1 MNNFIVEKK
10 SKKSNARAGKLTL
23 NHGITLT
30 PVFMPVGTTGTI
42 KACTWQQIKEIGYNL
57 VLGNTYH
64 LYLRPGSEIISHF
77 NGLHK
82 FINWDRNILTDSGG
96 FQVFSLSEF
105 RKIADDGVIFSS
117 VIDGSKHFFSP
128 ETVVDFQLLL
138 GSDILMPLD
147 ECTPIPIEY
156 SIAQKAMYRTIQ
168 WLKRAKKRWEEIKSE
183 DNKLNNNIL
192 FGIVQG
198 NKFEDLRKIS
208 ANETVNLNLPGYS
221 IGGLSVGEDK
231 ETMLEIIELVN
242 KILPEDKPRY
252 LMGVG
257 KPEDLLEGVARGV
270 DMFDCIFPTRAGRNG
285 SFFTK
290 YGMKSIK
297 NLSYKFS
304 EEPLDLD
311 CDCYAC
317 KNFSKSYIRHLFRAK
332 EITAMTL
339 ISIHNLSFLKKL
351 MDNVRI
357 SILNDNFEE
366 FKNNFLNTYKQYKEE
381 IY

>member
-1 MNNFIVEKK
+1 MEHFELIKT
-10 SKKSNARAGKLTL
+10 SKKSSARAGIL
-23 NHGITLT
+23 NLGHGSTLT

-42 KACTWQQIKEIGYNL
+42 KACTWQQINDIGFNL

-64 LYLRPGSEIISHF
+64 LYLRPGVEIIDHF
-77 NGLHK
+77 NGLHN
-82 FINWDRNILTDSGG
+82 FINWNKNILTDSGG

-105 RKIADDGVIFSS
+105 RKITDDGVIFSS
-117 VIDGSKHFFSP
+117 IVDGSKHFFSP
-128 ETVVDFQLLL
+128 ESVVDFQLKL

-156 SIAQKAMYRTIQ
+156 SIAEKAMKRTIS
-168 WLKRAKKRWEEIKSE
+168 WLKRAKKRWEEVNLIEK
-183 DNKLNNNIL
+183 NLL

-208 ANETVNLNLPGYS
+208 ASMTSELELPGYS

-231 ETMLEIIELVN
+231 DTMLDMIEIVN
-242 KILPEDKPRY
+242 EILPQNKPRY

-257 KPEDLLEGVARGV
+257 KPEDLLEGVARGI

-297 NLSYKFS
+297 NLNYKFS
-304 EEPLDLD
+304 DEPLDSD
-311 CDCYAC
+311 CNCYAC

-339 ISIHNLSFLKKL
+339 ISIHNLLFLKKL
-351 MDNVRI
+351 MDDIRNAI
-357 SILNDNFEE
+357 MEDNFEE
-366 FKNNFLNTYKQYKEE
+366 FKNTFLLNYKQPKDE

>member
-1 MNNFIVEKK
+1 VVGEFIIEKN
-10 SKKSNARAGKLTL
+10 SSRSNARAARLTL
-23 NHGITLT
+23 SHGVIQT

-42 KACTWQQIKEIGYNL
+42 KACTWQQIKEIGFNL

-64 LYLRPGSEIISHF
+64 LYLRPGQEIIRHF
-77 NGLHK
+77 NGLHN

-105 RKIADDGVIFSS
+105 RKINDDGVIFSS
-117 VIDGSKHFFSP
+117 IVDGSKHFFSP
-128 ETVVDFQLLL
+128 EFVIDFEMNL
-138 GSDILMPLD
+138 GSDIMMPLD

-156 SIAQKAMYRTIQ
+156 NIAKKAMDRTLQ
-168 WLKRAKKRWEEIKSE
+168 WLKRSKNRWLENKGEK
-183 DNKLNNNIL
+183 DNLL

-198 NKFEDLRKIS
+198 NKFEDLRRIS
-208 ANETVNLNLPGYS
+208 ASYTAELDLPGYS

-231 ETMLEIIELVN
+231 ETMNHMIEIVN
-242 KILPEDKPRY
+242 SILPEDKPRY

-257 KPEDLLEGVARGV
+257 KPEDLLEGISRGI

-290 YGMKSIK
+290 SGMKSIK

-304 EEPLDLD
+304 EEPLDSD
-311 CDCYAC
+311 CNCYAC
-317 KNFSKSYIRHLFRAK
+317 RNFTKSYIRHLFRAK

-339 ISIHNLSFLKKL
+339 ISIHNLAFLKKL
-351 MDNVRI
+351 MDDVRQ
-357 SILNDNFEE
+357 SILEDNFEN
-366 FKNNFLNTYKQYKEE
+366 FKNNFLNNYLQSKEE
-381 IY
+381 SY

>member
-1 MNNFIVEKK
+1 LKIFTIEKK
-10 SKKSNARAGKLTL
+10 SNLSNARAGKLSLGHTE
-23 NHGITLT
+23 TLT

-42 KACTWQQIKEIGYNL
+42 KACTWEQIKEIGFDL
-57 VLGNTYH
+57 ILGNTYH
-64 LYLRPGSEIISHF
+64 LYLRPGSEIIKHF
-77 NGLHK
+77 NGLHN

-105 RKIADDGVIFSS
+105 RKISDDGVIFSS
-117 VIDGSKHFFSP
+117 IVDGSKHFFSP
-128 ETVVDFQLLL
+128 ESVVDFQITL

-156 SIAQKAMYRTIQ
+156 EIAEKAMKRTIE
-168 WLKRAKKRWEEIKSE
+168 WLKRSKRRWMESKEKKE
-183 DNKLNNNIL
+183 NYL

-208 ANETVNLNLPGYS
+208 ASISAELDLPGYS

-231 ETMLEIIELVN
+231 ETMNNMIEIVN
-242 KILPEDKPRY
+242 SILPEEKPRY

-257 KPEDLLEGVARGV
+257 KPEDLLEGVSRGI

-290 YGMKSIK
+290 FGMKSIK

-304 EEPLDLD
+304 EEPLDLN
-311 CDCYAC
+311 CNCYAC
-317 KNFSKSYIRHLFRAK
+317 RNFTKSYIRHLFRAK

-339 ISIHNLSFLKKL
+339 ISIHNLAFLKRL
-351 MDNVRI
+351 MNDIRK
-357 SILNDNFEE
+357 SILEDNFEK
-366 FKNNFLNTYKQYKEE
+366 FKNEFLNNYIQSKDQ
-381 IY
+381 IF

>member
-1 MNNFIVEKK
+1 LGIFELDKISNK
-10 SKKSNARAGKLTL
+10 SKARAGRLKLK
-23 NHGITLT
+23 HGVTLT

-42 KACTWQQIKEIGYNL
+42 KACTWQQIKEIGYDL

-64 LYLRPGSEIISHF
+64 LYLRPGSEIINHF
-77 NGLHK
+77 NGLHN

-96 FQVFSLSEF
+96 FQVFSLSDF
-105 RKIADDGVIFSS
+105 RKITDDGVIFSS
-117 VIDGSKHFFSP
+117 IIDGSKHFFSP
-128 ETVVDFQLLL
+128 ETVIDFQLTL

-156 SIAQKAMYRTIQ
+156 SIAEKAMNRTLN
-168 WLKRAKKRWEEIKSE
+168 WLKRAKKRWIES
-183 DNKLNNNIL
+183 NKENDHIL

-198 NKFEDLRKIS
+198 NRFEDLRKIS
-208 ANETVNLNLPGYS
+208 SLQTSEIDLPGYS

-231 ETMLEIIELVN
+231 ETMLEMIEIVN
-242 KILPEDKPRY
+242 SILPEDKPRY

-257 KPEDLLEGVARGV
+257 KPEDLLECVARGV

-304 EEPLDLD
+304 DEPLDND
-311 CDCYAC
+311 CNCYTC
-317 KNFSKSYIRHLFRAK
+317 KNFTKSYIRHLFRAK

-339 ISIHNLSFLKKL
+339 ISIHNLAFLKNL
-351 MDNVRI
+351 MDNIRS
-357 SILNDNFEE
+357 SILNDKFEE
-366 FKNNFLNTYKQYKEE
+366 FKNDFLRNYKQSKDE

>member
-1 MNNFIVEKK
+1 MNIFKIEKK
-10 SKKSNARAGKLTL
+10 SYGSNARAGRL
-23 NHGITLT
+23 NLGHGEVLT

-42 KACTWQQIKEIGYNL
+42 KACTWQQVKEIGYNL
-57 VLGNTYH
+57 ILGNTYH
-64 LYLRPGSEIISHF
+64 LYLRPGAEIISHF
-77 NGLHK
+77 KGLHN

-105 RKIADDGVIFSS
+105 RKITDDGVIFSS
-117 VIDGSKHFFSP
+117 IVDGSKHFFSP
-128 ETVVDFQLLL
+128 EFVVDFQLIL
-138 GSDILMPLD
+138 GSDIMMPLD

-156 SIAQKAMYRTIQ
+156 EIAEKAMKRTLQ
-168 WLKRAKKRWEEIKSE
+168 WLKRSKTRWLEKKEDKKS
-183 DNKLNNNIL
+183 IL

-198 NKFEDLRKIS
+198 NKFEELRKIS
-208 ANETVNLNLPGYS
+208 ATMTAEFNLPGYS

-231 ETMLEIIELVN
+231 QTMNDMIELVN
-242 KILPEDKPRY
+242 SILPEDKPRY

-257 KPEDLLEGVARGV
+257 KPEDLLEGVYRGV

-290 YGMKSIK
+290 FGMKSIK

-304 EEPLDLD
+304 EEPLDAE
-311 CDCYAC
+311 CNCYAC
-317 KNFSKSYIRHLFRAK
+317 KNFTKSYIRHLFRAK

-339 ISIHNLSFLKKL
+339 ISIHNLAFLKKL
-351 MDNVRI
+351 MDDIRN
-357 SILNDNFEE
+357 SIIQDNFEI
-366 FKNNFLNTYKQYKEE
+366 FKKDFLANYQQGKEE

>member
-1 MNNFIVEKK
+1 MDYFTLEKK
-10 SKKSNARAGKLTL
+10 SKKSNARSGKLIL
-23 NHGITLT
+23 GHDVTLT

-42 KACTWQQIKEIGYNL
+42 KACTWQHIKEIGYNL
-57 VLGNTYH
+57 ILGNTYH
-64 LYLRPGSEIISHF
+64 LYLRPGKEIISHF
-77 NGLHK
+77 KGLHK
-82 FINWDRNILTDSGG
+82 FINWERNILTDSGG

-105 RKIADDGVIFSS
+105 RKITDEGVIFSS
-117 VIDGSKHFFSP
+117 IVDGSKHFFTP
-128 ETVVDFQLLL
+128 ENVVDFQFTL
-138 GSDILMPLD
+138 GSDIMMPLD

-156 SIAQKAMYRTIQ
+156 SIAEKAMIRTLD
-168 WLKRAKKRWEEIKSE
+168 WLRRAKKRWMDVKGDKNS
-183 DNKLNNNIL
+183 LL

-198 NKFEDLRKIS
+198 NKFENLRKIS
-208 ANETVNLNLPGYS
+208 AESTVEMDLPGYS

-231 ETMLEIIELVN
+231 ETMLEIIEIVN
-242 KILPEDKPRY
+242 EILPENKPRY

-285 SFFTK
+285 SFFTQ

-304 EEPLDLD
+304 EEPLDSD
-311 CDCYAC
+311 CNCYAC

-339 ISIHNLSFLKKL
+339 ISIHNLTFLKRL
-351 MDNVRI
+351 MDNIRA
-357 SILNDNFEE
+357 SILNDTFEE
-366 FKNNFLNTYKQYKEE
+366 FKNDFLKKYRQSKEE
-381 IY
+381 MY

>member
-1 MNNFIVEKK
+1 MNYFELEKK
-10 SKKSNARAGKLTL
+10 SNKSNARAGKLKL
-23 NHGITLT
+23 KHGTTLT

-42 KACTWQQIKEIGYNL
+42 KACTWQQIKDIGFNL

-64 LYLRPGSEIISHF
+64 LYLRPGSEIINHF
-77 NGLHK
+77 NGLHN

-96 FQVFSLSEF
+96 FQVFSLSDF
-105 RKIADDGVIFSS
+105 RKITDDGVIFSS
-117 VIDGSKHFFSP
+117 IVDGSKHFFSP
-128 ETVVDFQLLL
+128 ETVIDFQLTL
-138 GSDILMPLD
+138 GSDIMMPLD

-156 SIAQKAMYRTIQ
+156 SIAQKAMNRTLI
-168 WLKRAKKRWEEIKSE
+168 WLKRAKKRWEES
-183 DNKLNNNIL
+183 NKDKDHLL

-198 NKFEDLRKIS
+198 NRFEDLRKYS
-208 ANETVNLNLPGYS
+208 AQMTSELDLPGYS

-231 ETMLEIIELVN
+231 DTMFSMIEIVN
-242 KILPEDKPRY
+242 SILPEEKPRY

-257 KPEDLLEGVARGV
+257 KPEDLLEGVARGI

-290 YGMKSIK
+290 NGMKSIK

-304 EEPLDLD
+304 EEPLDKD

-317 KNFSKSYIRHLFRAK
+317 KNFTKSYIRHLFRAK

-339 ISIHNLSFLKKL
+339 ISIHNLAFLKKL
-351 MDNVRI
+351 MDNIRS

-366 FKNNFLNTYKQYKEE
+366 FKNDFLSNYRQSKEE
-381 IY
+381 IF

>member
-1 MNNFIVEKK
+1 MKHFELVKT
-10 SKKSNARAGKLTL
+10 SKKSSARAGIL
-23 NHGITLT
+23 NLGHGSTLT

-42 KACTWQQIKEIGYNL
+42 KACTWQQIDDIGFNL

-64 LYLRPGSEIISHF
+64 LYLRPGVEIIDHF

-82 FINWDRNILTDSGG
+82 FINWNKNILTDSGG

-105 RKIADDGVIFSS
+105 RKLTDDGVIFSS
-117 VIDGSKHFFSP
+117 IVDGSKHFFSP
-128 ETVVDFQLLL
+128 ESVVDFQLKL

-156 SIAQKAMYRTIQ
+156 SIAEKAMKRTIS
-168 WLKRAKKRWEEIKSE
+168 WLNRAKKRWEEGNSIEK
-183 DNKLNNNIL
+183 NLL

-208 ANETVNLNLPGYS
+208 ASLTSELDLPGYS

-231 ETMLEIIELVN
+231 DTMLDMIEIVN
-242 KILPEDKPRY
+242 EILPQNKPRY

-257 KPEDLLEGVARGV
+257 KPEDLLEGVARGI

-297 NLSYKFS
+297 NLNYKFS
-304 EEPLDLD
+304 DEPLDSD
-311 CDCYAC
+311 CNCYAC

-339 ISIHNLSFLKKL
+339 ISLHNLSFLKKL
-351 MDNVRI
+351 MDDIRN
-357 SILNDNFEE
+357 SIMEDNFEE
-366 FKNNFLNTYKQYKEE
+366 FKNTFLLNYKQPKDE